1 MDIMF
6 VTDTKTT
13 VVYQTYRQT
22 LIMYTLLPWSTVK
35 TNDCSLYL
43 VTLTYVFSKG
53 KVCIADQDLSL
64 VVSLKGVYTFFWGGG
79 DRSHGTSQVF
89 LLLVLSQLYETFRST
104 FVSNA
109 YAMEVSLIEKNML
122 MIIEYVICIGKT

>member
-43 VTLTYVFSKG
+43 VTLTYVFSEG
-53 KVCIADQDLSL
+53 KVCIVDQDLSL
-64 VVSLKGVYTFFWGGG
+64 VVSLKGVYTFLGGG
-79 DRSHGTSQVF
+79 DRSHGTSQIF
-89 LLLVLSQLYETFRST
+89 HYWYYHNCMKPLGPHLYQMHMQWRFVL
-104 FVSNA
+104 
-109 YAMEVSLIEKNML
+109 
-122 MIIEYVICIGKT
+122 

>member
-22 LIMYTLLPWSTVK
+22 LIMYTLVPWSTVK

-43 VTLTYVFSKG
+43 VTLTYVFSEG

-64 VVSLKGVYTFFWGGG
+64 VVSLKGVYTFFGGW
-79 DRSHGTSQVF
+79 R
-89 LLLVLSQLYETFRST
+89 
-104 FVSNA
+104 
-109 YAMEVSLIEKNML
+109 
-122 MIIEYVICIGKT
+122 

>member
-22 LIMYTLLPWSTVK
+22 LIMYTLVPWSTVK

-43 VTLTYVFSKG
+43 VTLTYVFSEG
-53 KVCIADQDLSL
+53 KVCIVDQDLSL
-64 VVSLKGVYTFFWGGG
+64 VVSLKGVYTFLGGG
-79 DRSHGTSQVF
+79 DRSHGTSQIF
-89 LLLVLSQLYETFRST
+89 HYWYYHNCMKPLGPHLYQMHMQWRFVL
-104 FVSNA
+104 
-109 YAMEVSLIEKNML
+109 
-122 MIIEYVICIGKT
+122 

>member
-13 VVYQTYRQT
+13 VVYQTYRQKR
-22 LIMYTLLPWSTVK
+22 IMYTLLPWSTVK

-43 VTLTYVFSKG
+43 VTLTYVFSEG

-64 VVSLKGVYTFFWGGG
+64 VVSLKGVYTFLGGG
-79 DRSHGTSQVF
+79 DRSHGTSQIF
-89 LLLVLSQLYETFRST
+89 HYWYYHNCMKPLGPHLYQMHMQWRFVL
-104 FVSNA
+104 
-109 YAMEVSLIEKNML
+109 
-122 MIIEYVICIGKT
+122 

>member
-35 TNDCSLYL
+35 TNDSSLYL
-43 VTLTYVFSKG
+43 VTLTYVFSEG

-64 VVSLKGVYTFFWGGG
+64 VVSLKGVYTFLGGG
-79 DRSHGTSQVF
+79 DRSHGTSQIF
-89 LLLVLSQLYETFRST
+89 HYWYYHNCMKPLGPHLYQMHMQWRLVL
-104 FVSNA
+104 
-109 YAMEVSLIEKNML
+109 
-122 MIIEYVICIGKT
+122 

>member
-22 LIMYTLLPWSTVK
+22 LIMYTVLLWSTVK

-43 VTLTYVFSKG
+43 VTLTYVFSEG

-64 VVSLKGVYTFFWGGG
+64 VVSLKGVYTFFGGW
-79 DRSHGTSQVF
+79 RQVSWDQSNF
-89 LLLVLSQLYETFRST
+89 SLLVLSQLYETFRST

>member
-1 MDIMF
+1 MI
-6 VTDTKTT
+6 
-13 VVYQTYRQT
+13 VVY
-22 LIMYTLLPWSTVK
+22 
-35 TNDCSLYL
+35 
-43 VTLTYVFSKG
+43 TLTYVFSEG

-109 YAMEVSLIEKNML
+109 YAMEVCLIEKNML

>member
-22 LIMYTLLPWSTVK
+22 LIMYTLVPWSTVK

-43 VTLTYVFSKG
+43 VTLTYVFSEG

-64 VVSLKGVYTFFWGGG
+64 VVSLKGVYTFLGGG
-79 DRSHGTSQVF
+79 DRSHGTSQIF
-89 LLLVLSQLYETFRST
+89 HYWYYHNCMKPLGAHLYQMHMQWRFVL
-104 FVSNA
+104 
-109 YAMEVSLIEKNML
+109 
-122 MIIEYVICIGKT
+122 

>member
-1 MDIMF
+1 MF

-43 VTLTYVFSKG
+43 VTLTYVFSEG
-53 KVCIADQDLSL
+53 KVCIVDQDLSL
-64 VVSLKGVYTFFWGGG
+64 VVSLKGVYTFLGGG
-79 DRSHGTSQVF
+79 DRSHGTSQIF
-89 LLLVLSQLYETFRST
+89 HYWYYHNCMKPLGPHLYQMHMQWRFVL
-104 FVSNA
+104 
-109 YAMEVSLIEKNML
+109 
-122 MIIEYVICIGKT
+122 

>member
-1 MDIMF
+1 MNIMF

-43 VTLTYVFSKG
+43 VTLTYVFSEG
-53 KVCIADQDLSL
+53 KVCIVDQDLSL
-64 VVSLKGVYTFFWGGG
+64 EVSLKGVYTFFGGW
-79 DRSHGTSQVF
+79 RQVSWDQSNF
-89 LLLVLSQLYETFRST
+89 SLLVLSQLYETFRST

-109 YAMEVSLIEKNML
+109 YAMEVCLMEKNML

>member
-1 MDIMF
+1 MF

-35 TNDCSLYL
+35 TNDSSLYL
-43 VTLTYVFSKG
+43 VTLTYVFSEG

-64 VVSLKGVYTFFWGGG
+64 VVSLKGVYTFLGGG
-79 DRSHGTSQVF
+79 DRSHGTSQIF
-89 LLLVLSQLYETFRST
+89 HYWYYHNCMKPLGPHLYQMHMQWRFVL
-104 FVSNA
+104 
-109 YAMEVSLIEKNML
+109 
-122 MIIEYVICIGKT
+122 

>member
-35 TNDCSLYL
+35 TNDSSLYL
-43 VTLTYVFSKG
+43 VTLTYVFSEG

-64 VVSLKGVYTFFWGGG
+64 VVSLKGVYTFLGGG

-89 LLLVLSQLYETFRST
+89 YYWYYHNCMKPLGPHLYQMHMQWRFVL
-104 FVSNA
+104 
-109 YAMEVSLIEKNML
+109 
-122 MIIEYVICIGKT
+122 

>member
-1 MDIMF
+1 MF

-35 TNDCSLYL
+35 TNDSSLYL
-43 VTLTYVFSKG
+43 VTLTYVFSEG

-64 VVSLKGVYTFFWGGG
+64 VVSLKGVYTFLGGG
-79 DRSHGTSQVF
+79 DRSHGTSQIF
-89 LLLVLSQLYETFRST
+89 HYWYYHNCMKPLGPHLYQMHMQWRLVL
-104 FVSNA
+104 
-109 YAMEVSLIEKNML
+109 
-122 MIIEYVICIGKT
+122 

>member
-1 MDIMF
+1 MF

-35 TNDCSLYL
+35 TNDSSLYL
-43 VTLTYVFSKG
+43 VTLTYVFSEG

>member
-6 VTDTKTT
+6 VTDTKKT

-22 LIMYTLLPWSTVK
+22 LIMYTLVPWSTVK
-35 TNDCSLYL
+35 TNDSSLYL
-43 VTLTYVFSKG
+43 VTLTYVFSEG
-53 KVCIADQDLSL
+53 KVCIVDQDLSL
-64 VVSLKGVYTFFWGGG
+64 VVSLKGVYTFFGGW
-79 DRSHGTSQVF
+79 RQVSWDQSNF
-89 LLLVLSQLYETFRST
+89 SLLVLSQLYETFRST

-109 YAMEVSLIEKNML
+109 YAMEVCLIEKNML

>member
-43 VTLTYVFSKG
+43 VTLTYVFSEG
-53 KVCIADQDLSL
+53 KVCIVDQDLSL
-64 VVSLKGVYTFFWGGG
+64 VVSLKGVYTFFGGVEIG
-79 DRSHGTSQVF
+79 LMG
-89 LLLVLSQLYETFRST
+89 LVKFFITG
-104 FVSNA
+104 
-109 YAMEVSLIEKNML
+109 
-122 MIIEYVICIGKT
+122 IITIV

>member
-1 MDIMF
+1 MF

-22 LIMYTLLPWSTVK
+22 LIMYTLLPWSSVK

-43 VTLTYVFSKG
+43 VTLTYVFSEG

-64 VVSLKGVYTFFWGGG
+64 VVSLKGVYTFLGGG
-79 DRSHGTSQVF
+79 DRSHGTSQIF
-89 LLLVLSQLYETFRST
+89 HYWYYHNCMKPLGPHLYQMHMQWRFVL
-104 FVSNA
+104 
-109 YAMEVSLIEKNML
+109 
-122 MIIEYVICIGKT
+122 

>member
-22 LIMYTLLPWSTVK
+22 LIMYTLVPWSTVK

-43 VTLTYVFSKG
+43 VTLTYVFSEG

-64 VVSLKGVYTFFWGGG
+64 VVSLKGVYTFLGGG
-79 DRSHGTSQVF
+79 DRSHGTSQIF
-89 LLLVLSQLYETFRST
+89 HYWYYHNCMKPLGPHLYQMHMQWRFVL
-104 FVSNA
+104 
-109 YAMEVSLIEKNML
+109 
-122 MIIEYVICIGKT
+122 

>member
-35 TNDCSLYL
+35 RNDSSLYL
-43 VTLTYVFSKG
+43 VTLTYVFSEG

-64 VVSLKGVYTFFWGGG
+64 VVSLKGVYTFLGGG
-79 DRSHGTSQVF
+79 DRSHGTSQIF
-89 LLLVLSQLYETFRST
+89 HYWYYHNCMKPLGPHLYQMHMQWRLVL
-104 FVSNA
+104 
-109 YAMEVSLIEKNML
+109 
-122 MIIEYVICIGKT
+122 

>member
-35 TNDCSLYL
+35 TNDSSLYL
-43 VTLTYVFSKG
+43 VTLTYVFSEG

-64 VVSLKGVYTFFWGGG
+64 VVSLKGVYTFLGGG
-79 DRSHGTSQVF
+79 DRSHGTSQIF
-89 LLLVLSQLYETFRST
+89 HYWYYHNCMKPLGPHLYQMHMQWRFVL
-104 FVSNA
+104 
-109 YAMEVSLIEKNML
+109 
-122 MIIEYVICIGKT
+122 

>member
-1 MDIMF
+1 MNIMF

-43 VTLTYVFSKG
+43 VTLTYVFSEG
-53 KVCIADQDLSL
+53 KVCIVDQDLSL
-64 VVSLKGVYTFFWGGG
+64 VISLKGVYTFFGGW
-79 DRSHGTSQVF
+79 R
-89 LLLVLSQLYETFRST
+89 
-104 FVSNA
+104 
-109 YAMEVSLIEKNML
+109 
-122 MIIEYVICIGKT
+122 

>member
-1 MDIMF
+1 MNIMF

-43 VTLTYVFSKG
+43 VTLTYVFSEG

-64 VVSLKGVYTFFWGGG
+64 VVSLKGVYTFFGGG
-79 DRSHGTSQVF
+79 DRSHGTSQIF
-89 LLLVLSQLYETFRST
+89 YYRYYHNCMKPLGPHLYQMHMQWRFVL
-104 FVSNA
+104 
-109 YAMEVSLIEKNML
+109 
-122 MIIEYVICIGKT
+122 

>member
-35 TNDCSLYL
+35 TNDSSLYL
-43 VTLTYVFSKG
+43 VTLTYVFSEG
-53 KVCIADQDLSL
+53 KVCIVDQDLSL
-64 VVSLKGVYTFFWGGG
+64 VVSLKGVYTFFWGVEIGLMG
-79 DRSHGTSQVF
+79 
-89 LLLVLSQLYETFRST
+89 LVKFFITG
-104 FVSNA
+104 
-109 YAMEVSLIEKNML
+109 
-122 MIIEYVICIGKT
+122 IITIV

>member
-35 TNDCSLYL
+35 TNDSSLYL
-43 VTLTYVFSKG
+43 VTLTYVFSEG

>member
-1 MDIMF
+1 MI
-6 VTDTKTT
+6 
-13 VVYQTYRQT
+13 VVY
-22 LIMYTLLPWSTVK
+22 
-35 TNDCSLYL
+35 
-43 VTLTYVFSKG
+43 TLTYVFSEG
-53 KVCIADQDLSL
+53 RVCIADQDLSL

>member
-1 MDIMF
+1 MF

-43 VTLTYVFSKG
+43 VTLTYVFSEG
-53 KVCIADQDLSL
+53 KVCIADQNLSL
-64 VVSLKGVYTFFWGGG
+64 VVSLKGVYTFLGGG
-79 DRSHGTSQVF
+79 DRSHGTSQIF
-89 LLLVLSQLYETFRST
+89 HYWYYHNCMKPLGPHLYQMHMQWRFVL
-104 FVSNA
+104 
-109 YAMEVSLIEKNML
+109 
-122 MIIEYVICIGKT
+122 

>member
-1 MDIMF
+1 MF

-35 TNDCSLYL
+35 RNDSSLYL
-43 VTLTYVFSKG
+43 VTLTYVFSEG

-64 VVSLKGVYTFFWGGG
+64 VVSLKGVYTFLGGG
-79 DRSHGTSQVF
+79 DRSHGTSQIF
-89 LLLVLSQLYETFRST
+89 HYWYYHNCMKPLGPHLYQMHMQWRFVL
-104 FVSNA
+104 
-109 YAMEVSLIEKNML
+109 
-122 MIIEYVICIGKT
+122 

>member
-1 MDIMF
+1 MI
-6 VTDTKTT
+6 
-13 VVYQTYRQT
+13 VVY
-22 LIMYTLLPWSTVK
+22 
-35 TNDCSLYL
+35 
-43 VTLTYVFSKG
+43 TLTYVFSEG

-89 LLLVLSQLYETFRST
+89 YYWYYHNCMKPLG
-104 FVSNA
+104 NA

>member
-1 MDIMF
+1 MF

-35 TNDCSLYL
+35 TNDRSLYL
-43 VTLTYVFSKG
+43 VTLTYVFSEG

-64 VVSLKGVYTFFWGGG
+64 VVSLKGVYTFLGGG
-79 DRSHGTSQVF
+79 DRSHGTSQIF
-89 LLLVLSQLYETFRST
+89 HYWYYHNCMKPLGPHLYQMHMQWRFVL
-104 FVSNA
+104 
-109 YAMEVSLIEKNML
+109 
-122 MIIEYVICIGKT
+122 